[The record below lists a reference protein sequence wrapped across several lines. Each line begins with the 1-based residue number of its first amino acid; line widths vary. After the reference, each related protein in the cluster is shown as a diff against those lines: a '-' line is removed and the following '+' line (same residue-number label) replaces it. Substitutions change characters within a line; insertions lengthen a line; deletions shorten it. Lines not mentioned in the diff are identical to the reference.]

1 MCGLLCLAHLMLTI
15 DVLGN
20 SMHLQLDRHD
30 RRPLYMQIVE
40 QIQQHIRTG
49 ALPLGSRLPPIRELA
64 VDLGLTRLTVH
75 NAYAELQ
82 ADGWIESHVG
92 RGTYVAKRVDFDTVP
107 APYTTPII
115 PEPEPGALGEVMRLA
130 HQSEIISFAQAAAD
144 PATFPLREWS
154 RALQHVMAEG
164 NPQVFNYGMTQGE
177 LVLREQLAQLLLDR
191 AVQVPP
197 EHIIVTSGAQQ
208 GIDIVI
214 RALVRPNDTILVE
227 QPGYLGVIERIKLQG
242 IHAVGVPMDEEGIL
256 PGALEAA
263 IEAHHPRLLYMV
275 PTFQNP
281 TGVSMSLERQQEIL
295 AIAKRHELV
304 ILEDDIYGSLSYDGP
319 SPLPLKARD
328 SSGLVIYLSSFSKML
343 MPGIR
348 VGLLAVAPPRLG
360 SLIAAK
366 RLSDL
371 HSPPLIQYALA
382 DYLQR
387 GGFAAHLRTIRSV
400 YRERRDIFTDCLRRY
415 FPGDASWTVPHGGF
429 CIWVALP
436 PGINGGDF
444 YAEALERGVGFA
456 PGHAFF
462 PEHVRH
468 GYMRLAFSSQ
478 PPEVIERG
486 VAILGELM
494 HTHLARRARQC
505 VPSLYE
511 SVPMV

>member
-1 MCGLLCLAHLMLTI
+1 MCGSLCLARLLATI
-15 DVLGN
+15 DVLGK

-130 HQSEIISFAQAAAD
+130 HQAEIISFGQAAAD

-242 IHAVGVPMDEEGIL
+242 IHAVG
-256 PGALEAA
+256 GA
-263 IEAHHPRLLYMV
+263 
-275 PTFQNP
+275 
-281 TGVSMSLERQQEIL
+281 
-295 AIAKRHELV
+295 
-304 ILEDDIYGSLSYDGP
+304 DG
-319 SPLPLKARD
+319 
-328 SSGLVIYLSSFSKML
+328 
-343 MPGIR
+343 
-348 VGLLAVAPPRLG
+348 
-360 SLIAAK
+360 
-366 RLSDL
+366 
-371 HSPPLIQYALA
+371 
-382 DYLQR
+382 
-387 GGFAAHLRTIRSV
+387 
-400 YRERRDIFTDCLRRY
+400 
-415 FPGDASWTVPHGGF
+415 
-429 CIWVALP
+429 
-436 PGINGGDF
+436 
-444 YAEALERGVGFA
+444 
-456 PGHAFF
+456 
-462 PEHVRH
+462 
-468 GYMRLAFSSQ
+468 
-478 PPEVIERG
+478 
-486 VAILGELM
+486 
-494 HTHLARRARQC
+494 
-505 VPSLYE
+505 
-511 SVPMV
+511 

>member
-1 MCGLLCLAHLMLTI
+1 
-15 DVLGN
+15 
-20 SMHLQLDRHD
+20 MHIQLDRHD

-64 VDLGLTRLTVH
+64 IDLGLTRLTVH

-82 ADGWIESHVG
+82 ADDWIESHVG
-92 RGTYVAKRVDFDTVP
+92 RGTYVSKRIDFDTIP
-107 APYTTPII
+107 APYATPVV
-115 PEPEPGALGEVMRLA
+115 PEPDPGALGEVMRLS
-130 HQSEIISFAQAAAD
+130 HLPEMISFAQAAAD
-144 PATFPLREWS
+144 PAMFPVREWG

-164 NPQVFNYGMTQGE
+164 DPRLFDYGVTQGE
-177 LVLREQLAQLLLDR
+177 IGLREQLAQLLLDR

-197 EHIIVTSGAQQ
+197 EHIVVTSGAQQ

-214 RALVRPNDTILVE
+214 RALVRPNEKILVE

-242 IHAVGVPMDEEGIL
+242 IHAIGVPMDDEGII

-263 IEAHHPRLLYMV
+263 IETHHPRMLYTV

-295 AIAKRHELV
+295 AVAMRHDLI
-304 ILEDDIYGSLSYDGP
+304 ILEDDIYGSLSYDGA

-328 SSGLVIYLSSFSKML
+328 TAGVVIYLSSFSKML

-348 VGLLAVAPPRLG
+348 IGLLAAAPPRLAP
-360 SLIAAK
+360 LIAAK

-371 HSPPLIQYALA
+371 HSPPLIQCALA

-387 GGFAAHLRTIRSV
+387 GGFAAHLRTIRGV
-400 YRERRDIFTDCLRRY
+400 YRERRDFFIDCLRRH
-415 FPGDASWTVPHGGF
+415 FPADASWTMPHGGF

-436 PGINGGDF
+436 AGINGGDF
-444 YAEALERGVGFA
+444 YAESLERGVGFA

-462 PEHVRH
+462 PEHMRH
-468 GYMRLAFSSQ
+468 GYMRLAFSTQ

-486 VAILGELM
+486 VAILGDLM
-494 HTHLARRARQC
+494 HTHLARRARQRI
-505 VPSLYE
+505 PSLYE
-511 SVPMV
+511 SVPLV